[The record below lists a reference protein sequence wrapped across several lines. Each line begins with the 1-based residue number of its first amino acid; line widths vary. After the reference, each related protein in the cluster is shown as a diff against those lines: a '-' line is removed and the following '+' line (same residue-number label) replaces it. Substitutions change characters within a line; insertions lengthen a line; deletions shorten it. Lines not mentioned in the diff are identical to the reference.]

1 MFYEESL
8 RCFVSKVR
16 GKGRTVAVHILSSCD
31 WRRQNFGNVRRGKKF
46 VGNELWLTSM
56 SEPAVVPPSSSKT
69 SGTTTNKASTPAPNS
84 ARGGIYAALRYT
96 GIPESWIRRPRL
108 PSRNWLIFLGV
119 TSSIAG
125 AYVYDRR
132 KCREIREGY
141 VRRVEH
147 LAQVPM
153 RSSELPR
160 KVTVFAAKWPGD
172 DDYSRGVRYFRK
184 YVKVRNPLY
193 HNLIC

>member
-1 MFYEESL
+1 
-8 RCFVSKVR
+8 
-16 GKGRTVAVHILSSCD
+16 
-31 WRRQNFGNVRRGKKF
+31 
-46 VGNELWLTSM
+46 M
-56 SEPAVVPPSSSKT
+56 SEPVAVPPSST
-69 SGTTTNKASTPAPNS
+69 SGATTTKTTPPPPAANT

-108 PSRNWLIFLGV
+108 PSRNWLIFIGV
-119 TSSIAG
+119 TSSVVG

-132 KCREIREGY
+132 ECRKIREGY
-141 VRRVEH
+141 VRKVEH

-153 RSSELPR
+153 ASSELPR

-184 YVKVRNPLY
+184 YVKVRY
-193 HNLIC
+193 HFRSLLTW